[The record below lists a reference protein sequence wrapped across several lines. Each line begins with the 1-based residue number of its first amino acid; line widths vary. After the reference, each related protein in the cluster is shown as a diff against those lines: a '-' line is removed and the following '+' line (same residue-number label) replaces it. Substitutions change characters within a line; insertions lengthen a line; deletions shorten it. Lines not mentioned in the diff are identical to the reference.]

1 MMMDELLQQLAA
13 TPKMLAHLV
22 VEATEEALDTG
33 AADEWSPRLVMAHL
47 RDDEMFVMR
56 VRLERLLGE
65 HEPVLVDFDEKAW
78 VGWRNRGRDRREH
91 LLGDF
96 ALQRQASM
104 NILQGLRA
112 EDWDRGGRHEVSGP
126 LTVRSWVE
134 HWLHHDREH
143 VAQIERGLGE
153 SLADVRERR
162 ARRDEE

>member
-1 MMMDELLQQLAA
+1 MDELLRQLAA

-22 VEATEEALDTG
+22 VEATDEALD
-33 AADEWSPRLVMAHL
+33 AAGPGEWPPRLVMAHL

-65 HEPVLVDFDEKAW
+65 REPLLPDFDEKAW
-78 VGWRNRGRDRREH
+78 VGWRNTSRDRKEL

-112 EDWDRGGRHEVSGP
+112 ADWERGGRHEVSGP

-153 SLADVRERR
+153 TLAEVLERR
-162 ARRDEE
+162 ARRDEG